1 MFFIVNFEHHYNN
14 DEEWYWD
21 CKALI
26 KTSDTSKIEA
36 CLKDKYPNGYIK
48 IISISN
54 FDLKDGEV
62 FDITPNCGAIG

>member
-1 MFFIVNFEHHYNN
+1 MFIVKFEHHYNG

-21 CKALI
+21 HKVLI

-36 CLKDKYPNGYIK
+36 CLKAKYPNGYIK

-54 FDLKDGEV
+54 FDLKDEEV
-62 FDITPNCGAIG
+62 FDITSNCGAIG